1 VYDAA
6 QASRDG
12 ALARAHGAARIELA
26 SRDDGRT
33 AIARLGQ
40 RSPVRV
46 ILPRPDGPEAV
57 AVLLNTAGG
66 VCGGDRLELEA
77 RVGAG
82 ARATL
87 VGQAAEKIYRALDRP
102 AAVRTRLAVDEAAAL
117 HWAPQETL
125 LFDGAMLERRTEL
138 RAAEGARLLA
148 AETLVFGRRAMGEV
162 VRTLHLR
169 DDWRLFRG
177 GRLVWADSLRLVGPS
192 AAEMLRAAAGFAGH
206 EALCTLVF
214 VGDGLAA
221 ARDAVRGAL
230 DAAPIVGGASVVNGV
245 LVARA
250 LGAAA
255 ATREAL
261 TSVLNRLRADGLGFA
276 PALPRVWSC

>member
-1 VYDAA
+1 VYDPA

-26 SRDDGRT
+26 PGDDGRT

-46 ILPRPDGPEAV
+46 ILPRPEGREAV

-66 VCGGDRLELEA
+66 VCGGDRLELDA
-77 RVGAG
+77 RVAAG
-82 ARATL
+82 GKATL

-102 AAVRTRLAVDEAAAL
+102 AEIRTRLAVGEAAAL

-138 RAAEGARLLA
+138 RAADGARLLA
-148 AETLVFGRRAMGEV
+148 AETLVFGRRAMGEL
-162 VRTLHLR
+162 VRALHLR

-177 GRLVWADSLRLVGPS
+177 GRLVWADSLRLLGAPPEALG
-192 AAEMLRAAAGFAGH
+192 AASGFAGR

-214 VGDGLAA
+214 VGERLEE
-221 ARDAVRGAL
+221 ARDAVRGVL
-230 DAAPIVGGASVVNGV
+230 DAAPVRGGASVVNGV

-250 LGAAA
+250 LGGAAA
-255 ATREAL
+255 IRGAL
-261 TSVLNRLRADGLGFA
+261 TRVLNVLRADGLGFA

>member
-1 VYDAA
+1 MYDAA
-6 QASRDG
+6 PSTRDA
-12 ALARAHGAARIELA
+12 ALARADGSATIELGI
-26 SRDDGRT
+26 DDAGRT
-33 AIARLGQ
+33 VLARLGQ

-46 ILPRPDGPEAV
+46 VLPRAEGPEAV

-66 VCGGDRLELEA
+66 VCGGDRLALEA

-82 ARATL
+82 AKATL

-102 AAVRTRLAVDEAAAL
+102 AAIRTRLEVGQAAVL

-125 LFDGAMLERRTEL
+125 LFDGARLERRTEL
-138 RAAEGARLLA
+138 RAAGDARLLA

-162 VRTLHLR
+162 VRALHLR
-169 DDWRLFRG
+169 DEWRLFRS
-177 GRLVWADSLRLVGPS
+177 GRLVWADSLRLAGPDALG
-192 AAEMLRAAAGFAGH
+192 AASGFAGR

-214 VGDGLAA
+214 VGDGLEAACDA
-221 ARDAVRGAL
+221 ARATLGAGGI
-230 DAAPIVGGASVVNGV
+230 AGGASIVNGV
-245 LVARA
+245 VVARA

-255 ATREAL
+255 EIRRAL
-261 TSVLNRLRADGLGFA
+261 TRLLSTLRGDGLGFA

>member
-12 ALARAHGAARIELA
+12 ALARANGAARIELA
-26 SRDDGRT
+26 KDDAGRT
-33 AIARLGQ
+33 ALARLGQ

-46 ILPRPDGPEAV
+46 ILPRAEGPDAV
-57 AVLLNTAGG
+57 VALLNTAGG
-66 VCGGDRLELEA
+66 VCGGDRLEVDA
-77 RVGAG
+77 RLGPG

-102 AAVRTRLAVDEAAAL
+102 ASIRTRLDVGAAASL

-138 RAAEGARLLA
+138 QAADGARLLA
-148 AETLVFGRRAMGEV
+148 AETLVFGRRAMGEI
-162 VRTLHLR
+162 VRALHLR

-177 GRLVWADSLRLVGPS
+177 GRLAWADSLRLVGGGRGALD
-192 AAEMLRAAAGFAGH
+192 AASGLAGH

-214 VGDGLAA
+214 VGERLEE
-221 ARDAVRGAL
+221 ARDAVRGVL
-230 DAAPIVGGASVVNGV
+230 DAAPLAGGASVVNGV

-250 LGAAA
+250 LGGAAA
-255 ATREAL
+255 IRGAL
-261 TSVLNRLRADGLGFA
+261 TRLLNVLRADGLGFA